1 MTKPLDIVILIYYT
15 SLKYKTGE
23 KMTQIKYKTPNV
35 VDANQTRIHAMLVV
49 LLMSAYLL
57 MGSTIFLY
65 ILLYDFFVRIY
76 VASLLSPLYLIS
88 TTIVNL
94 IPAEQKFADGYAKE
108 FASHIGLSVLFIT
121 LLAELVGGR
130 HTAVVLIL
138 FFIVWKIFEAT
149 KDICFAC
156 ELYELLKCK
165 NIEVVSL

>member
-1 MTKPLDIVILIYYT
+1 
-15 SLKYKTGE
+15 
-23 KMTQIKYKTPNV
+23 MTQIKYKTPNV
-35 VDANQTRIHAMLVV
+35 VDANQTRIYATLVV

-65 ILLYDFFVRIY
+65 ILIYDFFVRIY
-76 VASLLSPLYLIS
+76 VAPLLSPLYLIS
-88 TTIVNL
+88 VTVVKL
-94 IPAEQKFADGYAKE
+94 ISAEQKIADGYAKE

-130 HTAVVLIL
+130 YTAVVLIL
-138 FFIVWKIFEAT
+138 FFMAWKIFEAT

-156 ELYELLKCK
+156 ELYELLKRK